1 MGLFDLVVKKGALH
15 PDFERIMDDPYKK
28 KVLERWS
35 DERLINRDGNYKFV
49 KEFQTTFNSSFWEL
63 YCYNVLKEMG
73 VEFNF
78 EHEHPDFVVYYGG
91 KKINIECTIASNA
104 KGEPDES
111 DVYARF
117 NENKSMDD
125 IVYDQT
131 IRLSNAFASK
141 YKKYK
146 EKYCKKEWVKN
157 NPFIIAMEP
166 FDQPHFM
173 LTGSESIRLLLYGWE
188 IEHNSSLDFKIE
200 KIQKNIEA
208 TLDMG
213 VFLNPQYSDIS
224 GILFSNTAT
233 IGKVDAMGDNLD
245 LTFGQIRYNLNY
257 DRPQISVDSRL
268 IQKKYDRRCKLIKEN
283 FKQFENEYKKY
294 TIRRPY
300 IQWNVDYKE
309 NIFDGLMLFLNP
321 YAKYPL
327 PETMINMLHNNGVN
341 IFKYDL
347 EKNEDV
353 WSVCDHSLIQR
364 VVINLKH

>member
-1 MGLFDLVVKKGALH
+1 MGLFDLVVEKSALH
-15 PDFERIMDDPYKK
+15 PNFERIMNDPYKK
-28 KVLERWS
+28 KILEGWS
-35 DERLINRDGNYKFV
+35 DQRIINRDGNHKFV

-63 YCYNVLKEMG
+63 YCYNVLKEIG

-78 EHEHPDFVVYYGG
+78 SYEHPDFVVDYGG
-91 KKINIECTIASNA
+91 ETINIECTIASNA
-104 KGEPDES
+104 KVDPDES

-117 NENKSMDD
+117 NENKSLND

-157 NPFIIAMEP
+157 KPFIIAMEP

-173 LTGSESIRLLLYGWE
+173 LTGSESIRLLLYGRE

-200 KIQKNIEA
+200 KIQKSIET

-224 GILFSNTAT
+224 GVLFSNTAT
-233 IGKVDAMGDNLD
+233 IGKVDAMGEDPG

-268 IQKKYDRRCKLIKEN
+268 IQRKNDRRCKLIREN
-283 FKQFENEYKKY
+283 FKQFENEYKKH

-300 IQWNVDYKE
+300 IQWGVNYKE

-327 PETMINMLHNNGVN
+327 PEILINKLHNNGVN
-341 IFKYDL
+341 ISKYDF
-347 EKNEDV
+347 EKDEDV
-353 WSVCDHSLIQR
+353 WSACDNSLIQR
-364 VVINLKH
+364 IVLNLKF